1 MIKAACFLLSKGGV
15 IHQEVSQK
23 AVGNVIKI
31 KLLFSVLLSNMWL
44 FSASRH
50 IFVGLCHNLADR
62 NMSK

>member
-31 KLLFSVLLSNMWL
+31 KLLFSVLLSDTWL
-44 FSASRH
+44 FSVPGVYLWG
-50 IFVGLCHNLADR
+50 FVPVWQMGG
-62 NMSK
+62 